1 MIKGASRTIVEE
13 NGLRPV
19 DLVEEIK
26 DNDQL
31 KDELKV
37 LLDK

>member
-1 MIKGASRTIVEE
+1 MTEE

-19 DLVEEIK
+19 DLIEEIK

-31 KDELKV
+31 KDELRV